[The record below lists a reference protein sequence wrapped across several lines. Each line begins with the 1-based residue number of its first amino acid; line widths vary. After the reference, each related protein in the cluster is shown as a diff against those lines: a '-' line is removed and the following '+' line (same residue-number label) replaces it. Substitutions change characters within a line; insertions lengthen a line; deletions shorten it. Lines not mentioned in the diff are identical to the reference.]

1 MRGVKMSQKRGEQKP
16 KGRTLITRAALELAI
31 AEAVRNSSPECS
43 AFIGV
48 IVERVI
54 PASPGG
60 VNWTVKGIK
69 FGKTER
75 DRCSASVSSY
85 VEERQRD
92 FEVSD

>member
-1 MRGVKMSQKRGEQKP
+1 MRGTKMSPKRGEDKL

-43 AFIGV
+43 AFVGV
-48 IVERVI
+48 IVERIV
-54 PASPGG
+54 PTSPGS

-69 FGKTER
+69 YGKAER
-75 DRCSASVSSY
+75 DRCHDSVSSC

-92 FEVSD
+92 FELSD

>member
-1 MRGVKMSQKRGEQKP
+1 MRGTKMSPKGGEQKP

-31 AEAVRNSSPECS
+31 AEAVRNSSPECN
-43 AFIGV
+43 AFVGV

-54 PASPGG
+54 PASPGS

-69 FGKTER
+69 YGKVER
-75 DRCSASVSSY
+75 GRCSASVSSC
-85 VEERQRD
+85 VEESQRD